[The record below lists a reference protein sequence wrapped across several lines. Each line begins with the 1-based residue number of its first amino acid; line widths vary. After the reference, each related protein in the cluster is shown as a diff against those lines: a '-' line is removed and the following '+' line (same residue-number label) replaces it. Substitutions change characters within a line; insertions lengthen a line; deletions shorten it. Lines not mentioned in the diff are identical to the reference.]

1 MKIFFLK
8 NKAFT
13 LVELLVTVSIIALMV
28 TAITVSVYTSREKGR
43 DVKRMNDI
51 TQLQLALENYKKI
64 EGVYP
69 DSLTAG
75 ESLTGSS
82 SGIVFL
88 EKIPDDSFS
97 SSECPDGG
105 YSYDYDADTGKY
117 NIQFCLENNVDNYS
131 SGLKCALAEGILDD
145 SCDQFRFFAIAYS
158 AGSNGSITIENGL
171 ITAVADSGYKFV
183 KWSDDST
190 DNPRTDLTASTS
202 LSIVAEFASTI
213 TLLFHVPCDNS
224 LVDVVSGLVAKSTTD
239 TSTYWSNPLDV
250 LDPTDSSKHVLK
262 KKVGAY
268 YVPVMLGLP
277 ALEAS
282 TGVYPRFLF
291 AANSVTST
299 ESNTYK
305 FLDKNNNKSH
315 RLEFDIYV
323 INNTNTRPFYTMAGL
338 YNVDNQT
345 VWNANSQK
353 NGYEIGIYGGKICCA
368 WRNNVSTTSY
378 LQYDTVSTVANK
390 WVRFTIDI
398 SEVDST
404 HYNVTSKYTILSTGV
419 EVQMTSQT
427 LIKPGLNNRGGVF
440 FFCDSYGSGK
450 WAVNDYDYI
459 RDIKIYELE

>member
-1 MKIFFLK
+1 MKISFLK

-13 LVELLVTVSIIALMV
+13 LVELLVTISIIALIT

-43 DVKRMNDI
+43 DVKRINDI
-51 TQLQLALENYKKI
+51 TQLQVALENYKKI

-75 ESLTGSS
+75 EQLIGSS

-88 EKIPDDSFS
+88 DKIPDDSFS
-97 SSECPDGG
+97 SSECSEGG
-105 YSYDYDADTGKY
+105 YSYYYDVDTGKY

-131 SGLKCALAEGILDD
+131 SGLKCALADGILDD
-145 SCDQFRFFAIAYS
+145 SCDRFRLFAIAYT
-158 AGSNGSITIENGL
+158 AGSNGSVTIENGL
-171 ITAVADSGYKFV
+171 VTAIADSGYKFV
-183 KWSDDST
+183 KWSDNST
-190 DNPRTDLTASTS
+190 DNPRSDLTASTS
-202 LSIVAEFASTI
+202 LSITAEFASAI
-213 TLLFHVPCDNS
+213 TLLFHVPGNNS
-224 LVDVVSGLVAKSTTD
+224 LVDVVSGLVAKPTNA
-239 TSTYWSNPLDV
+239 TSTYWSNPLYV
-250 LDPTDSSKHVLK
+250 LDPTDSSKYVLK
-262 KKVGAY
+262 KKVGSY

-277 ALEAS
+277 ALETS

-345 VWNANSQK
+345 IWNANSQK
-353 NGYEIGIYGGKICCA
+353 NGYEIGIYGSKITVA

-378 LQYDTVSTVANK
+378 IQYATVSAVANK
-390 WVRFTIDI
+390 WVRFTVDI

-404 HYNVTSKYTILSTGV
+404 HYNVTSKYLILSTGV

-427 LIKPGLNNRGGVF
+427 LIKPGLNNRGGVY
-440 FFCDSYGSGK
+440 FFCDSYGYGK